1 MMDQIELWLEKF
13 LINSGISETSASYFR
28 LGILLLASVLIS
40 LLLFWIT
47 KKIIQKYIYGLVR
60 KSPITWDDFLA
71 DHQVLN
77 NVAHLIPALFFRQM
91 VTMIFMDW
99 PETIPVVIKL
109 TDAYLI
115 FVAMTIVISFL
126 KVLEFILSQSEA
138 FREKPLSSY
147 FQLIRI
153 ILYITTAILVLSV
166 ILGKS
171 PIYFLSAFGAMTAIL
186 LLVFKDTILGLVA
199 SVQMS
204 SNDMVRVGDWVEMPK
219 FNADGTVLAINLNT
233 VKIQNFDRT
242 ITTIPT
248 YFFITDSFKNWRGM
262 VESGGRRI
270 KRSIFVNIQSI
281 RFIDPEFREELK
293 KIHLIKEYIT
303 KRQQEIEQYNSEN
316 QVDTSVLINGRRM
329 TNIGVFRKYIESYLQ
344 NHPRIRQNMTILVRQ
359 LTIEDRGVPIELYCF
374 TNTTAWGD
382 YEEIQSDIFDHIL
395 SAATFF
401 GLDLFQQPSGKDIS
415 EGIERFKS
423 AITSKNSQ
431 LEPAKN

>member
-1 MMDQIELWLEKF
+1 MMDQIELWLENM
-13 LINSGISETSASYFR
+13 LINSGISEASASYFR
-28 LGILLLASVLIS
+28 LGILLLATILVSFLI
-40 LLLFWIT
+40 FWVT
-47 KKIIQKYIYGLVR
+47 KKIIQKYIYALVK

-77 NVAHLIPALFFRQM
+77 NVAHLVPAIFFRQM
-91 VTMIFMDW
+91 AHMIFLDW
-99 PETIPVVIKL
+99 PESIPVVIKL

-115 FVAMTIVISFL
+115 FVGMTIIISFL

-281 RFIDPEFREELK
+281 RFVDPEFREELK
-293 KIHLIKEYIT
+293 KIHLIQDYLI
-303 KRQQEIEQYNSEN
+303 KRQQEIERFNQEN

-374 TNTTAWGD
+374 TNTTAWGE

-401 GLDLFQQPSGKDIS
+401 GLDLYQQPSGKDIS
-415 EGIERFKS
+415 GGIDQFKS
-423 AITSKNSQ
+423 VLREKKSELQTSKN
-431 LEPAKN
+431 

>member
-1 MMDQIELWLEKF
+1 MDKIEVWLEQI
-13 LINSGISETSASYFR
+13 LINSGISETSVSYFR
-28 LGILLLASVLIS
+28 LGILLLATVLIS
-40 LLLFWIT
+40 FLTFWIT
-47 KKIIQKYIYGLVR
+47 KKIIQKYIYALVK

-91 VTMIFMDW
+91 VTVIFSDW
-99 PETIPVVIKL
+99 PETIPLIIKL

-115 FVAMTIVISFL
+115 FVGMTIVISFL
-126 KVLEFILSQSEA
+126 KVLEFVLSQSEA

-153 ILYITTAILVLSV
+153 ILYITAAILILSV
-166 ILGKS
+166 LLGKS

-248 YFFITDSFKNWRGM
+248 YYFITDSFKNWRGM

-270 KRSIFVNIQSI
+270 KRSIFVNIHSI
-281 RFIDPEFREELK
+281 RFIDPQFREELK
-293 KIHLIKEYIT
+293 KIQLLNDYLTE
-303 KRQQEIEQYNSEN
+303 RQREIEQFNTEN

-329 TNIGVFRKYIESYLQ
+329 TNIGVFRKYIEMYLQ

-374 TNTTAWGD
+374 TNTTAWGE

-395 SAATFF
+395 SSATFF
-401 GLDLFQQPSGKDIS
+401 GLDLYQHPSGKDIS
-415 EGIERFKS
+415 GGIELLGSFLR
-423 AITSKNSQ
+423 TN
-431 LEPAKN
+431 